1 MSTPDTHVQVEQET
15 LLERLQTSSFG
26 SSMDLVGGLWRM
38 NWDAFKVLLKERPSL
53 DAFLHE
59 IYMLGVKS
67 FIIVGV
73 SAMAVGLVMSIQ
85 FGFGLA
91 RFGAKLYVPKIV
103 TLSIVR
109 ELGPIFTALMIA
121 GRVGAGIAA
130 EVGSMKVT
138 QQIDAIRAL
147 GTNPLL
153 RIVIPKVLA
162 CTLVAPLLTIMA
174 DFIGVFGG
182 MLISSSQLGV
192 GSYDYFFKS
201 FAIITTR
208 DVLGGLLKSLVFGFL
223 IGLTGCYYG
232 MNTTGGTQGVGNSTT
247 RAVVTGT
254 VLVLL
259 FDFILTQMLWVIENY
274 MKTGAF

>member
-1 MSTPDTHVQVEQET
+1 MSTSTENTSASKITLVEKLSDT
-15 LLERLQTSSFG
+15 SFG
-26 SSMDLVGGLWRM
+26 AAMIFIGGLWRM
-38 NWDAFKVLLKERPSL
+38 FAESVKVLFKERISMHAL
-53 DAFLHE
+53 LHE
-59 IYMLGVKS
+59 IYMVGVKS
-67 FIIVGV
+67 FVIVAV
-73 SAMAVGLVMSIQ
+73 AAMAVGLVMSIQ

-109 ELGPIFTALMIA
+109 ELGPIFTALMLA

-147 GTNPLL
+147 GTNPIQ
-153 RIVIPKVLA
+153 RIVLPKVLA
-162 CTLVAPLLTIMA
+162 CTLVAPLLTILSN
-174 DFIGVFGG
+174 FIGVFGG

-192 GSYDYFFKS
+192 SAYDYFFKS
-201 FAIITTR
+201 FDIITTR
-208 DVLGGLLKSLVFGFL
+208 DVTGGLIKSVAFGFL

-259 FDFILTQMLWVIENY
+259 FDFILTQFLWVLENLSR
-274 MKTGAF
+274 MGSL